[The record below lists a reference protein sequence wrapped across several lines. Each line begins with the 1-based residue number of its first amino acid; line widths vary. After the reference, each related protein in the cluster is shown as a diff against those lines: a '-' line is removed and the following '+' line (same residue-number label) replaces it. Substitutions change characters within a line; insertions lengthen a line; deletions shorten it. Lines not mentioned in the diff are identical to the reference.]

1 MVRLKLGKIHHTS
14 FSTLVQLGL
23 PKMQEL
29 AAWMESEKDKCE
41 VRILFLCFGLQGDM
55 LAHTLG
61 SRSRQVLSVMTKLAK
76 QIQGYPKVR
85 TRSHTPDRHRMGD

>member
-1 MVRLKLGKIHHTS
+1 
-14 FSTLVQLGL
+14 
-23 PKMQEL
+23 MQEL